1 MYGCMDAVDRAR
13 GWWKGEYSKNPV
25 FTLFATVMVL
35 MLLVFIIAAVI
46 TGGKS
51 VANMFW
57 ANRFETFSDYFDSI
71 VYSSDN
77 PYTAGVIYPPL
88 ITVFYEI
95 IGHFAIPFADPLF
108 IDPTF
113 LEFPFKELSL
123 ALRNSQM
130 GLMSYLVITILTF
143 YAVRRIVS
151 KLSEGKNIN
160 AEALF
165 LLLALSYPLLFA
177 VERGNNVII
186 AVVFCFIFLMGY
198 KSENKIIR
206 YASYAAL
213 GVAAG
218 IKIYPALFGLLIL
231 RDRKYREMLECVL
244 VVAVIFFLPFLF
256 TDGNPIMMIE
266 NILDYAVPESV
277 AGFINLTQLTFA
289 IFQTVLPHGTVV
301 LMSNIVVLTVTSL
314 SVIIILFDRK
324 MKPWKVIALIAFNII
339 LGPGVGTQYLFVYV
353 AIPLVYFLISEKEM
367 TRENKFFLLC
377 FIIVLML
384 VPGVEHPGEAYSQL
398 AISTIKS
405 VFVIAMTVYLI
416 IEGIRRL
423 YRNFMEKRKEEG
435 AVSDTDEI

>member
-1 MYGCMDAVDRAR
+1 MDAVDRAKD
-13 GWWKGEYSKNPV
+13 WWKGEYSKNPV

-35 MLLVFIIAAVI
+35 MLLVFIIVAVV

-51 VANMFW
+51 ITNMFW
-57 ANRFETFSDYFDSI
+57 VNRYETFSDYFDSI
-71 VYSSDN
+71 VYSSNN
-77 PYTAGVIYPPL
+77 PYSIGVIYPPL

-95 IGHFAIPFADPLF
+95 IGHFAIPFTDPS
-108 IDPTF
+108 ITS
-113 LEFPFKELSL
+113 LSL
-123 ALRNSQM
+123 ALRNSQL
-130 GLMSYLVITILTF
+130 GLMSYFVITLLTF

-165 LLLALSYPLLFA
+165 LLLALSYPLLYT
-177 VERGNNVII
+177 VERGNNVIL
-186 AVVFCFIFLMGY
+186 AVVFCFIFLMCY
-198 KSENKIIR
+198 KSENKVIR
-206 YASYAAL
+206 YLSYAAL

-231 RDRKYREMLECVL
+231 RDRKYREMLECML
-244 VVAVIFFLPFLF
+244 TVALIFFLPFLF
-256 TDGNPIMMIE
+256 TDGNPIMMVE

-301 LMSNIVVLTVTSL
+301 LMSNIVVLTVTFL
-314 SVIIILFDRK
+314 SMIIILFDRG
-324 MKPWKVIALIAFNII
+324 MKPWKVVALISFNII

-353 AIPLVYFLISEKEM
+353 AIPLVYFLLTEKEM

-377 FIIVLML
+377 FIIIMALI
-384 VPGVEHPGEAYSQL
+384 PGVEHPGEAYSQL

-416 IEGIRRL
+416 VEGIRRL
-423 YRNFMEKRKEEG
+423 YRDRMEKRKEER
-435 AVSDTDEI
+435 AVSDADEEI